1 MRTIGNLIL
10 ILFSAFTLL
19 LTVCYLMLLE
29 EKILEHHVKNLNNRD
44 YDRQCNNCTH
54 YRSKHLYSQEILE
67 KAVKLN
73 C

>member
-1 MRTIGNLIL
+1 
-10 ILFSAFTLL
+10 
-19 LTVCYLMLLE
+19 MLLE